1 MLNKVLVVPDVHGRK
16 FWIEAMNLVE
26 LVDKVIFLGDYLDP
40 YPHEGIS
47 FDEAVQEFKCIIEFK
62 KAFPDKVV
70 LLLGNHDMHYV
81 DMDFMDCSRLNYK
94 RRQELNN
101 LYTEN
106 KDLFQ
111 LMYTY
116 EGFLFSHA
124 GVMQTWLDEYCH
136 CSLEEFLIKPIDEVY
151 QELEVVSYLRGGWE
165 SCGSCIWN
173 DLREFSNTLDY
184 FQIFG
189 HTQLQENPYVK
200 DNFACLDCRDCF
212 ILDTITKEIKRH
224 E

>member
-26 LVDKVIFLGDYLDP
+26 LVDKVVFLGDYLDP
-40 YPHEGIS
+40 YPHEGIE
-47 FDEAVQEFKCIIEFK
+47 FEEALDEFEKIIEFK

-81 DMDFMDCSRLNYK
+81 YMDFMDCSRLHRVY
-94 RRQELNN
+94 RQELND
-101 LYTEN
+101 LYN
-106 KDLFQ
+106 QNRDLFQ
-111 LMYTY
+111 LTYAY

-124 GVMQTWLDEYCH
+124 GIMQGWLDNYCK
-136 CSLEEFLIKPIDEVY
+136 CSLEEFLAKPLNEVY
-151 QELEVVSYLRGGWE
+151 KNLQVVSYLRGGWE
-165 SCGSCIWN
+165 EYGSCVWN

-189 HTQLQENPYVK
+189 HTQLVEDPYIK